1 MDYPRSAF
9 RFELIPCGV
18 IVNLISMK
26 QSYIIESTMEVEYVT
41 TSKATKEVIWLRK
54 FLMVLRVD
62 PLGVLVMILFYND
75 SGIVAQSKD
84 PKNF

>member
-1 MDYPRSAF
+1 
-9 RFELIPCGV
+9 
-18 IVNLISMK
+18 
-26 QSYIIESTMEVEYVT
+26 MEVEYVT